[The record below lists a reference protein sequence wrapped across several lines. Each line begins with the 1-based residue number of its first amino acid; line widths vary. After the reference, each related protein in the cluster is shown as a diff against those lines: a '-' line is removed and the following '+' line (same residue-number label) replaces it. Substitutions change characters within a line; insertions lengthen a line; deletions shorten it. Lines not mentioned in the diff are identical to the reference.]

1 MRFLAGLLVFLV
13 LPAWCATS
21 ALVFH
26 KTFGGSGN
34 ESIAAIAS
42 DPSGYVVF
50 AGSTSSYDYPVTN
63 GTSNTATHFAVTL
76 DAGRTWS
83 PLSNLPSGTP
93 ISLAVDTR
101 TPATWYAGGTTGI
114 FKSTDAGATWTATG
128 STGLSNCVFVAPV
141 CGATALAINPAQ
153 PSIVYA
159 LTSNGIVKTEDSGA
173 SWNPVT
179 PPVQGQNPPAYLGM
193 DPLHPDHLFTAVAG
207 MDFRSFDGGQSW
219 TQYTPPLL
227 DPNSHCSSWASPVA
241 FDTRSPNT
249 VYLVDHCD
257 LFRSTDGGIYWSA
270 ISTPFTIAYAVV
282 ADPSQA
288 GKLFVLSFDGL
299 YGTTDGGASWSLL
312 LPYTQGNPPP
322 FVAFDPAQ
330 PPVVLAGA
338 ARSQDGGA
346 TWTPLA
352 LGRQPSTVVF
362 DPQTPGRAIAATSG
376 APAAFVTKVDSSGA
390 IQSSTYL
397 GGQGGAA
404 ISGIATD
411 PAGNIYVTGTTASRD
426 FPVTPGALLTAPGGT
441 TNSFVTKFDPAL
453 KLVYSTFLPVN
464 GQSTSIA
471 VDRNGSAAVT
481 GILSSP
487 SSPSAC
493 FVTRLTPDGRGVLF
507 SERLGGSGGD
517 SCRSVAADSAGNVI
531 VAGTTF
537 SRDFPLTGN
546 GAATS
551 FHGES
556 DATVSKF
563 DPSGKLIYSGYLGG
577 TDSDSAAAI
586 AVDGAGNIYVSGTTR
601 SKDFPTTSG
610 AYQTSLAAHCA
621 YPSSSVATGFIG
633 TITSYLMD
641 DAFVTKLDATGN
653 PVFSTYLGGD
663 CYDVAGGMSVDASG
677 NVWITGSTD
686 SDPFPQLIPFQS
698 GPQYAFY
705 KSFVAE
711 LDAGGGVLRLASY
724 IDSGEQR
731 AAHRH
736 GYQR

>member
-21 ALVFH
+21 ALLFR
-26 KTFGGSGN
+26 KAFGGSGN
-34 ESIAAIAS
+34 ESVAAIAT

-101 TPATWYAGGTTGI
+101 TPSTWYAGGTTGI

-153 PSIVYA
+153 QSIVYA
-159 LTSNGIVKTEDSGA
+159 LTSNGIVKTADSGA

-179 PPVQGQNPPAYLGM
+179 PPVQGQNPLAYLGM

-338 ARSQDGGA
+338 ARSQDGGS

-352 LGRQPSTVVF
+352 SGT
-362 DPQTPGRAIAATSG
+362 AAKYRGLRS
-376 APAAFVTKVDSSGA
+376 AD
-390 IQSSTYL
+390 
-397 GGQGGAA
+397 
-404 ISGIATD
+404 
-411 PAGNIYVTGTTASRD
+411 AG
-426 FPVTPGALLTAPGGT
+426 
-441 TNSFVTKFDPAL
+441 
-453 KLVYSTFLPVN
+453 
-464 GQSTSIA
+464 
-471 VDRNGSAAVT
+471 
-481 GILSSP
+481 
-487 SSPSAC
+487 
-493 FVTRLTPDGRGVLF
+493 TRH
-507 SERLGGSGGD
+507 
-517 SCRSVAADSAGNVI
+517 RSHLRSAGSVRDQGRFERRHSI
-531 VAGTTF
+531 LHL
-537 SRDFPLTGN
+537 SRR
-546 GAATS
+546 ARRRR
-551 FHGES
+551 H
-556 DATVSKF
+556 
-563 DPSGKLIYSGYLGG
+563 
-577 TDSDSAAAI
+577 
-586 AVDGAGNIYVSGTTR
+586 
-601 SKDFPTTSG
+601 
-610 AYQTSLAAHCA
+610 
-621 YPSSSVATGFIG
+621 IG
-633 TITSYLMD
+633 
-641 DAFVTKLDATGN
+641 
-653 PVFSTYLGGD
+653 
-663 CYDVAGGMSVDASG
+663 
-677 NVWITGSTD
+677 
-686 SDPFPQLIPFQS
+686 
-698 GPQYAFY
+698 
-705 KSFVAE
+705 
-711 LDAGGGVLRLASY
+711 
-724 IDSGEQR
+724 
-731 AAHRH
+731 HRH
-736 GYQR
+736 GSGRQHLRDRHHCVAGLPGDCGSASDRSGRNHHFFRYQI